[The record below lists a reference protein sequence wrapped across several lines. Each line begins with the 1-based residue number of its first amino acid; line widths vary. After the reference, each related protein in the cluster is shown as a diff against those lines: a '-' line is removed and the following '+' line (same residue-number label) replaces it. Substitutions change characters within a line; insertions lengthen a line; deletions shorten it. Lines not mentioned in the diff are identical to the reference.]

1 MSVQL
6 IIMSV
11 QLRIMRLQLRIMSVQ
26 LRIARLQLG
35 IMRLQLG
42 IVRSERPQFRPWS
55 FRKLGIFPKKKCI
68 STTIIIYHG
77 TPIKSARHS
86 SSSSSSVSPS
96 PYLTPNRGFVP
107 LLYVHAVGFVSRL
120 NP

>member
-11 QLRIMRLQLRIMSVQ
+11 QLRIMRLQLRIMRVQLGIMRLQLRIMSVQ

-55 FRKLGIFPKKKCI
+55 FRKLGISEKKVHIYDYHNIPRHPDQKRPALVQLKLLCLAI
-68 STTIIIYHG
+68 S
-77 TPIKSARHS
+77 
-86 SSSSSSVSPS
+86 
-96 PYLTPNRGFVP
+96 VP
-107 LLYVHAVGFVSRL
+107 HAK
-120 NP
+120 